1 MSTAGKRTISL
12 TAEPAGPLPALQTRE
27 AAIERWLREDVAPA
41 YDAMQKD
48 PSRAVPAEQV
58 LRNLRAHH
66 AKRLTTRR
74 GP

>member
-1 MSTAGKRTISL
+1 MAGGERLTAGH
-12 TAEPAGPLPALQTRE
+12 AGPPALQARE

-41 YDAMQKD
+41 CGAMRQD

-58 LRNLRAHH
+58 LHTLRAYH
-66 AKRLTTRR
+66 ANRLTTRH

>member
-1 MSTAGKRTISL
+1 MAGGDRLTAGH
-12 TAEPAGPLPALQTRE
+12 AGPPALQARE

-41 YDAMQKD
+41 CDAMRQD
-48 PSRAVPAEQV
+48 PSRAVPAERV

-66 AKRLTTRR
+66 AKRPTSWQ